1 MYAMSG
7 RRFLVLADRLP
18 AYGGVLSAIVKGEQ
32 YRISQIG
39 SEDAPPEGERVAPVV
54 PGAPAGAV
62 PGTREMLER
71 SPAFGAAP
79 GMPAVVSF
87 G

>member
-1 MYAMSG
+1 M
-7 RRFLVLADRLP
+7 LADRLP

-39 SEDAPPEGERVAPVV
+39 AEEAPEGERAAPVV